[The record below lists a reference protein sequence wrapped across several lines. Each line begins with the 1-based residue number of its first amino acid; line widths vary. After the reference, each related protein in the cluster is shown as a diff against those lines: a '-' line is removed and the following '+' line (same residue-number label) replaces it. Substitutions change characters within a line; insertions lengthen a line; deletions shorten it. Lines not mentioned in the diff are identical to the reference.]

1 MNTATKEKKVQKR
14 IKAKRSQMNMSQEE
28 LARRSGLD
36 RKTVN
41 RIERGHYSPSLES
54 LFMLCSALK
63 IKPSDILDGI

>member
-1 MNTATKEKKVQKR
+1 MNTAIKEKKVQKR